1 MKKIIL
7 ITSLIILSVALLY
20 GSFKVFYEFNELDIN
35 YYYWSKSY
43 KDGSRDYFLTT
54 KQTLFNEGGRGKI
67 PLHNEY
73 TSPFYNE
80 IINLK
85 KKETGGFSF
94 IDFDF
99 QNSKKE
105 GIYFGLFNYLITE
118 KKDTIKISGKDS
130 YLKSNE
136 SINIETFTGEAI
148 KLREL
153 EIKDEDLD
161 KYLNPNYLSYGL
173 NHKDTVGL
181 YTKLKSFRLNPSL
194 FENRNIKCRQVFKK
208 GKPHG
213 VKIIYPDLPFWIEN
227 IDVLDKKSSGSDAKI
242 VNKMPVFRVNI
253 NAYVHEN
260 KKKSNFHYPF
270 VFKTDSI
277 VEIYD
282 EGKLIECIVWS
293 ANTEIRHLTKDKK
306 GIELFTYS
314 KLNLSIENDK
324 VSLLNLNYDKY
335 AKILRRGPNKKCRY
349 YQRGFYK
356 SDYDLSY
363 IFKIEKPKLI
373 YEKNNKNGI
382 MNLNQVNYKV
392 DQIRIDNVVNN
403 FLISLISF
411 LLIESL
417 IIFLF
422 VMRIKKLNN

>member
-1 MKKIIL
+1 MHWQRHPKRPL
-7 ITSLIILSVALLY
+7 
-20 GSFKVFYEFNELDIN
+20 
-35 YYYWSKSY
+35 
-43 KDGSRDYFLTT
+43 RDHTAIA
-54 KQTLFNEGGRGKI
+54 KW
-67 PLHNEY
+67 
-73 TSPFYNE
+73 
-80 IINLK
+80 
-85 KKETGGFSF
+85 
-94 IDFDF
+94 DF
-99 QNSKKE
+99 
-105 GIYFGLFNYLITE
+105 
-118 KKDTIKISGKDS
+118 
-130 YLKSNE
+130 
-136 SINIETFTGEAI
+136 
-148 KLREL
+148 
-153 EIKDEDLD
+153 
-161 KYLNPNYLSYGL
+161 
-173 NHKDTVGL
+173 
-181 YTKLKSFRLNPSL
+181 
-194 FENRNIKCRQVFKK
+194 
-208 GKPHG
+208 
-213 VKIIYPDLPFWIEN
+213 
-227 IDVLDKKSSGSDAKI
+227 
-242 VNKMPVFRVNI
+242 
-253 NAYVHEN
+253 
-260 KKKSNFHYPF
+260 
-270 VFKTDSI
+270 
-277 VEIYD
+277 
-282 EGKLIECIVWS
+282 WS